1 MNLKT
6 AITLALV
13 GVCLS
18 LFLGLIRWL
27 VSSFGIV
34 QVGNRF
40 IFQILWLA
48 DILLATVPMIIF
60 LAVLLSKQK
69 N

>member
-1 MNLKT
+1 MSLKT
-6 AITLALV
+6 AISLALI

-18 LFLGLIRWL
+18 LFLGIVRWL
-27 VSSFGIV
+27 ITSFGIIPM
-34 QVGNRF
+34 GNRF
-40 IFQILWLA
+40 IFQFLWLA
-48 DILLATVPMIIF
+48 DILLTTVPMIIF

>member
-6 AITLALV
+6 AITLAIV

-18 LFLGLIRWL
+18 LFLGIVRWIM
-27 VSSFGIV
+27 SSFGIV
-34 QVGNRF
+34 QIGNRF
-40 IFQILWLA
+40 IFQVLWLA

>member
-1 MNLKT
+1 MSLKT
-6 AITLALV
+6 AITLALL

-18 LFLGLIRWL
+18 LFLGLVRWL
-27 VSSFGIV
+27 MATFGIMPS
-34 QVGNRF
+34 GNRF
-40 IFQILWLA
+40 IFQFLWLA

>member
-18 LFLGLIRWL
+18 LFLGIVRWL
-27 VSSFGIV
+27 IAAFGVV
-34 QVGNRF
+34 QIGNRF
-40 IFQILWLA
+40 IFQVLWLA

>member
-1 MNLKT
+1 MSLKT
-6 AITLALV
+6 AITFALV

-18 LFLGLIRWL
+18 LFLGIIRWL
-27 VSSFGIV
+27 WAAFAPVAS
-34 QVGNRF
+34 GNRL
-40 IFQILWLA
+40 IFQVLWLA
-48 DILLATVPMIIF
+48 DILVATVPMIIF